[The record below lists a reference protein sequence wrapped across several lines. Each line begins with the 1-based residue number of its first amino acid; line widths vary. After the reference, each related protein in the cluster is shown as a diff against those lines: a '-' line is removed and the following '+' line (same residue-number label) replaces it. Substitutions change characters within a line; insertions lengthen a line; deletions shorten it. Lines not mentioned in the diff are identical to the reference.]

1 MRRDKI
7 VARILLIF
15 SIANAVLAAPAVVR
29 QRLFDRAGDKSTDEP
44 TPSLGSGSGYLPD
57 YEASPGPDTP
67 PLLSDDSDTSSSFH
81 LSSTF
86 DTDKYYADQLS
97 PSHFDSMT
105 ESWDGSSSAAL
116 HSAGVPESVAP
127 QLDDDPPSASGS
139 QQLNDPTPTS
149 GRPPS
154 QDHPTPES
162 EAAQLHNP
170 LPGSGDQPL
179 HDDSLPWWHDY
190 YPMTM
195 PVIEEKE
202 EDKVKSIGIC
212 GHGPFSCWESAWDW
226 DFSRSFE

>member
-7 VARILLIF
+7 VARILLIV
-15 SIANAVLAAPAVVR
+15 SITNAVLAAPAVVR
-29 QRLFDRAGDKSTDEP
+29 QRLFDRAGDESTDES
-44 TPSLGSGSGYLPD
+44 TPSLGSGSGYIPD

-67 PLLSDDSDTSSSFH
+67 RLSTSSSDDSDTPSSFH
-81 LSSTF
+81 SSSDF
-86 DTDKYYADQLS
+86 DADQYYADQLS
-97 PSHFDSMT
+97 SSESHFGSSSKT
-105 ESWDGSSSAAL
+105 ESWDGLSATL
-116 HSAGVPESVAP
+116 HSAGVPESGS
-127 QLDDDPPSASGS
+127 QQSNDPPSTPGS
-139 QQLNDPTPTS
+139 
-149 GRPPS
+149 PPS

-190 YPMTM
+190 YFMTM
-195 PVIEEKE
+195 PVVEEE